1 MPKILCLLLGGLVS
15 LTLVGP
21 AQAALDTNP
30 ANPLARPGPWLWS
43 TIATKANPELL
54 NYQRATDPRE
64 KVALAKIA
72 KTPKARWF
80 ANCRSCNVDTIRR
93 EVARYVADS
102 RRTDPDALVQLA
114 IFGLWPDGE
123 IVNGT
128 RPALSW
134 TLARYQAWIKEIAAG
149 IGNARVAIILE
160 PDLAISANHGDA
172 LKDPTPYKRMRFAA
186 WSAQYL
192 SQTLKREA
200 IYLDVGS
207 ADWLRIPNAVRL
219 LKASGIRYV
228 RGFALGAT
236 HYDGVADNVRYAAT
250 LSAALGA
257 EGITGKKAVIDTADN
272 GTPFTWL
279 QWRARWGDKY
289 AETKNDF
296 YRFDNT
302 PTCRSRTERVCQTL
316 GHRPTW
322 NPLDAEAAKVGLGTD
337 NPTGRRQAARV
348 VDGFLWFGRGW
359 RWMQTGGNDPY
370 TYGRSV
376 RMGTFTPF
384 LQAG

>member
-1 MPKILCLLLGGLVS
+1 MRKVLGLLLVGVLSTS
-15 LTLVGP
+15 LLGR
-21 AQAALDTNP
+21 ADAALPANP
-30 ANPLARPGPWLWS
+30 ANPLAVPGAWTWS
-43 TIATKANPELL
+43 SIATRANPELL
-54 NYQRATDPRE
+54 NYQKATDAGQ
-64 KVALAKIA
+64 KAALAKIA

-80 ANCRSCNVDTIRR
+80 ANCGSCNVATIRQ

-102 RRTDPDALVQLA
+102 RRTDPNALVQLA

-123 IVNGT
+123 VVNGK

-134 TLARYQAWIKEIAAG
+134 TLARYQGWIKQIAAG
-149 IGNARVAIILE
+149 IGNARVAIVLE

-172 LKDPTPYKRMRFAA
+172 LKDPTPAKRMRFAA
-186 WSAQYL
+186 WAAQYL
-192 SQTLKREA
+192 AQTLTREA
-200 IYLDVGS
+200 IYLDAGS
-207 ADWLRIPNAVRL
+207 ADWLTVPEAVRL
-219 LKASGIRYV
+219 LRASGIGYV
-228 RGFALGAT
+228 RGYALGAT
-236 HYDGVADNVRYAAT
+236 HYDGVADNVRYAAA
-250 LSAALGA
+250 LDAALGA
-257 EGITGKKAVIDTADN
+257 AGITGRKAVIDTADN

-279 QWRARWGDKY
+279 QWHARWGAKF
-289 AETKNDF
+289 AQTKNDY

-322 NPLDAEAAKVGLGTD
+322 NPLDAEAPKVGLGTD
-337 NPTGRRQAARV
+337 QPTLRRQAGRL

-376 RMGTFTPF
+376 RMGTYTRFV
-384 LQAG
+384 QAR